1 MSALC
6 TWWLVHLTKNIIGG
20 SGDSLPFY
28 FIYFIYYHWR
38 KSNRDSL
45 DDRPLSGRREHLGRK
60 NFDKGNCTL
69 INKFTIV
76 KLSMT
81 MRVCFHVICSVR
93 IILRKSSLLGVTKQ
107 TVLHTMNCIIVGGHI
122 QHQRFLS
129 KIIWRIH
136 FHLSIWI
143 DNLVVNLKPI

>member
-1 MSALC
+1 M
-6 TWWLVHLTKNIIGG
+6 
-20 SGDSLPFY
+20 
-28 FIYFIYYHWR
+28 HWR

-81 MRVCFHVICSVR
+81 IRVCFHVICSVR
-93 IILRKSSLLGVTKQ
+93 IILRKSSLLGATEQ

-129 KIIWRIH
+129 KII
-136 FHLSIWI
+136 
-143 DNLVVNLKPI
+143 